1 MMWLVITHRQFK
13 GINVGLAE
21 VYKAVSASG
30 SSTYILRWSKRNT
43 ELLRNSFSNYLHLQV
58 NVITKTD
65 GLSNSQRSLPKGNH
79 KHTTKEG
86 TTILMIWPVSSY
98 VPQETL
104 TEVEVISAT
113 EEYFK
118 DAQFG
123 SASASAA

>member
-1 MMWLVITHRQFK
+1 MWLVITHRQLE

-21 VYKAVSASG
+21 VYKAVPASG

-43 ELLRNSFSNYLHLQV
+43 ELHDSFSNYLHLQV
-58 NVITKTD
+58 SVITKTD

-79 KHTTKEG
+79 KYTTKEG

>member
-1 MMWLVITHRQFK
+1 
-13 GINVGLAE
+13 
-21 VYKAVSASG
+21 
-30 SSTYILRWSKRNT
+30 
-43 ELLRNSFSNYLHLQV
+43 
-58 NVITKTD
+58 
-65 GLSNSQRSLPKGNH
+65 
-79 KHTTKEG
+79 
-86 TTILMIWPVSSY
+86 MIWPVSSY